1 MLKHLDKITDCRSHI
16 NQEHDVIDICFLVL
30 SAVISGAQ
38 SWADCHEFGTLK
50 LMWLRQYR
58 PFANGIPS
66 QQSIGRIFRGVSKQ
80 SLLDALLSWVNEHRL
95 SIGLSSIAIDGKVL
109 KGAKASASSAALHM
123 VTAYDTGSGLV
134 FSAKSGAS
142 KKSELKLVQE
152 LLTCL
157 NLKSE
162 LLTFDALHCQA
173 QTLDYIVK
181 EGGHC
186 ILQVKGNQ
194 PKLYE

>member
-1 MLKHLDKITDCRSHI
+1 MLKHLDKITDCHSHI

-50 LMWLRQYR
+50 LMWLRQHR
-58 PFANGIPS
+58 PFANRIPS

-95 SIGLSSIAIDGKVL
+95 STGLSSTAIDGKVL
-109 KGAKASASSAALHM
+109 KGAKASASSTALDL

-142 KKSELKLVQE
+142 KKVSSNSFKN
-152 LLTCL
+152 C
-157 NLKSE
+157 
-162 LLTFDALHCQA
+162 
-173 QTLDYIVK
+173 
-181 EGGHC
+181 
-186 ILQVKGNQ
+186 
-194 PKLYE
+194 